1 MCFTREP
8 AVPQNPLNN
17 TAGENNCPIFRLIF
31 IKEQLD
37 DTQQEFLMWKV
48 GKEYRDWCKEN
59 GYEYA
64 ISEMLNN

>member
-1 MCFTREP
+1 MGGGYG
-8 AVPQNPLNN
+8 AYALY
-17 TAGENNCPIFRLIF
+17 RLIF

-37 DTQQEFLMWKV
+37 EYQQEFLEWKV

-64 ISEMLNN
+64 IFEMLNN

>member
-1 MCFTREP
+1 MIYHRSPLVSTGL
-8 AVPQNPLNN
+8 LNN
-17 TAGENNCPIFRLIF
+17 NAGENNCPIFRLIF
-31 IKEQLD
+31 IKEQLND
-37 DTQQEFLMWKV
+37 AQLDFLKWKV